1 MTPHL
6 VPLTLVAYL
15 GACRTPHSIEA
26 PPTELRPARRPSKA
40 PSPFN
45 RCWFASCRSACPA
58 ARSRTGT
65 CSHWSN
71 VTMVD
76 DGYIAPAICRAEA
89 CSASQI
95 ETCGRICGAP
105 RAYVHECTARG
116 GGPAPRYCASVTGTI
131 ELLTVLAACVQRTIS
146 LPSPGGSWIS
156 SVSVASLTLHA
167 SWALWW
173 LKPYCFYY
181 YYYHLVSRYCA
192 CLSIGND
199 DDDHHWIQFFFSF
212 FECFWNRGGTID
224 LDLMPDWPVFVSPC
238 ASNGPAG
245 GALSRTWNLRYGAQ
259 YKFAWFQG
267 AALRARCAHTWVST
281 AKGTCHRSRHS
292 LFGPYGRI
300 SFTLWCNG
308 NRTFTTRNTQ
318 VCNVDYYHGNALAN
332 RSTMCNCFLR
342 QSGGCKSAMLE

>member
-181 YYYHLVSRYCA
+181 YYYHLVSRYWA

-199 DDDHHWIQFFFSF
+199 DDDHHWIQFFFLFLNVFGTGAERSIWIS
-212 FECFWNRGGTID
+212 CLIDRSLYLHVRATVLLVARSAVRGI
-224 LDLMPDWPVFVSPC
+224 
-238 ASNGPAG
+238 
-245 GALSRTWNLRYGAQ
+245 
-259 YKFAWFQG
+259 
-267 AALRARCAHTWVST
+267 
-281 AKGTCHRSRHS
+281 
-292 LFGPYGRI
+292 
-300 SFTLWCNG
+300 
-308 NRTFTTRNTQ
+308 
-318 VCNVDYYHGNALAN
+318 
-332 RSTMCNCFLR
+332 
-342 QSGGCKSAMLE
+342 